1 MVLRSVFVR
10 RSWRSVFAAALT
22 GLWLGLGAATAP
34 PAQAAPRYTLKFAT
48 LIPKGTGPMKALER
62 WADTVE
68 ARSGGRLKL
77 RFYPGGIQGDEP
89 QVLKKIRFGQL
100 QGATFTGYGIG
111 RIYSPARIL
120 EFPFLFDSY
129 AEIDAV
135 REQLMPEFRQGF
147 RKNGYELL
155 GWAELGF
162 IHFFSRKPIRSLE
175 DLRRHRVWIWEGDRL
190 SEVWFKAAHI
200 SPIPLSIA
208 DVYTSLSTG
217 LIDTVYATPLAAA
230 ALQWATKAPYMTDVP
245 MADGIGAV
253 VVSERFFRRL
263 PKDLQDL
270 LRETGAAVGAELTRI
285 SREDNDK
292 ILAVLEAHGLE
303 RTMDMQDIDPVELRR
318 LSTQAA
324 DALAAEGYIPRR
336 LFERTRTLLSR
347 LRGEAAAASAT
358 P

>member
-1 MVLRSVFVR
+1 MVLNPPTR
-10 RSWRSVFAAALT
+10 RIPPRGAVGF
-22 GLWLGLGAATAP
+22 GLGVLALVLLILGAT
-34 PAQAAPRYTLKFAT
+34 PAQAASHHLLKFAT
-48 LIPKGTGPMKALER
+48 LIPKGTGPMKVLEQWGR
-62 WADTVE
+62 TVE
-68 ARSGGRLKL
+68 QRSGGRLKI

-100 QGATFTGYGIG
+100 QGGTFTGYGIG

-135 REQLMPEFRQGF
+135 RDRLMPEFEAGF
-147 RKNGYELL
+147 RKKGYELL

-162 IHFFSRKPIRSLE
+162 IHFFSRKPIDSLE
-175 DLRRHRVWIWEGDRL
+175 DLRRQRVWIWEGDRL
-190 SEVWFKAAHI
+190 SEVWFRVAHI

-230 ALQWATKAPYMTDVP
+230 ALQWASKAPYMTNVP

-263 PKDLQDL
+263 PEDLQRL
-270 LRETGAAVGAELTRI
+270 LRETGARVGRELTRI
-285 SREDNDK
+285 SREDNEK
-292 ILAVLEAHGLE
+292 ILRVLEKNGLK
-303 RTMDMQDIDPVELRR
+303 RTMDLEDLDPAEIRR
-318 LSTQAA
+318 LSDRAA
-324 DALAAEGYIPRR
+324 RELAAEGYIPGP
-336 LFERTRTLLSR
+336 LFERTRTLLTR
-347 LRGEAAAASAT
+347 LRSETAAAHTT